1 MRNVLNTC
9 FTKLV
14 AVLSD
19 EVLDRWHQ
27 TIEVE
32 RYRRLLNQRKSI
44 ESHTGD
50 GNVPSRTARSQHS
63 N

>member
-1 MRNVLNTC
+1 MLTRGRLMRNVLNTC

-27 TIEVE
+27 AIEVE
-32 RYRRLLNQRKSI
+32 RYRRLLNQRQSI
-44 ESHTGD
+44 D
-50 GNVPSRTARSQHS
+50 PPPPSA
-63 N
+63 